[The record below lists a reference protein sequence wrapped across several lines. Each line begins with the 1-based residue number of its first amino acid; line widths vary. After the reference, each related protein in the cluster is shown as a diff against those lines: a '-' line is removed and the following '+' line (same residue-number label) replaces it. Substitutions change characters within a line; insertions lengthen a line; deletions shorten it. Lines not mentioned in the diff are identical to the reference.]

1 MAVIQTTGDVDAVAA
16 VHASFDAQRAAFLR
30 DRYPKAAERR
40 ERVCA
45 VADMVMRYRLPIREA
60 LSDDFGSHPALFADL
75 GETLRVARRARHAA
89 EHLEAWMAPTPR
101 EVDSALAG
109 SGWAEVRREPK
120 GVIGSIVPW
129 TAPFE
134 LSLGSL
140 VDILAAG
147 NRAIVKPSHRTPAC
161 AELLRE
167 MVRATFNRDLVDV
180 AVGGLELAQ
189 RFPRLGWDHVLYFGG
204 RDGARE
210 VALAAAENLVPVT
223 LGVGGKCPAV
233 VLEDAVDAATVEHIV
248 GAKMVRNGQ
257 ACGAVDHCFVP
268 RRWLDD
274 FVRLALAYVARTQP
288 DYSAT
293 SDCVGAVSGDHLA
306 RTLWLL
312 DEARDAGCTVVRLD
326 SGGAVDR
333 RARRVPLWIVVDP
346 AEHLELMHEEILA
359 PILPLHPYDTLDEA
373 IARINARERPP
384 AVFVF
389 SHDGPASQRVL
400 SETSSGVACVNA
412 APLPGALPSVG
423 VTRAG
428 GRLQGM
434 DGFQEFTNARTF
446 FVRGGDDRLDLL
458 FPPYGDRQAAF
469 VDDALAVD
477 GARRFARLS

>member
-1 MAVIQTTGDVDAVAA
+1 
-16 VHASFDAQRAAFLR
+16 
-30 DRYPKAAERR
+30 
-40 ERVCA
+40 
-45 VADMVMRYRLPIREA
+45 
-60 LSDDFGSHPALFADL
+60 
-75 GETLRVARRARHAA
+75 
-89 EHLEAWMAPTPR
+89 MAPMPR
-101 EVDSALAG
+101 EVEHSLAG

-120 GVIGSIVPW
+120 GVIGTIVPW

-167 MVRATFNRDLVDV
+167 MVGATFSRDLVDV
-180 AVGGLELAQ
+180 AVGNLELAQ
-189 RFPRLGWDHVLYFGG
+189 RFPCLRWDHVLYLGG
-204 RDGARE
+204 REGARE
-210 VALAAAENLVPVT
+210 VSLAAAENLVPVT
-223 LGVGGKCPAV
+223 LGLGGKCPAV
-233 VLEDAVDAATVEHIV
+233 VLEDAVDPATVEHIV

-268 RRWLDD
+268 GAQVDE

-293 SDCVGAVSGDHLA
+293 TDCVGAVSDDHLA
-306 RTLWLL
+306 RTLWLV

-346 AEHLELMHEEILA
+346 AEDLELVQEEILA
-359 PILPLHPYDTLDEA
+359 PILPLHPYDTLDDV
-373 IARINARERPP
+373 IARINAGERPP

-389 SHDGPASQRVL
+389 SHDHPASQRVL
-400 SETSSGVACVNA
+400 SETSSGIACLNA

-423 VTRAG
+423 LGRVG

-434 DGFQEFTNARTF
+434 DGFHEFTNARTVF
-446 FVRGGDDRLDLL
+446 IRGNDDRLDLL
-458 FPPYGDRQAAF
+458 LPPYGDRQAAF
-469 VDDALAVD
+469 VDHALAVD
-477 GARRFARLS
+477 DARRFARLG